1 MEKRL
6 TFLEYVQANHPEFL
20 DEAKQGL
27 LSKVAHASGKMPV
40 TAKILPIAA
49 GTVIGAKGLETS
61 KDVQLVK
68 DKPAVVKYQEKPKNT
83 EKPRGKDKGR
93 FERPH
98 GADA

>member
-6 TFLEYVQANHPEFL
+6 NFLEYVQANHPEFL

-27 LSKVAHASGKMPV
+27 LSKVAHILGKLPL

-49 GTVIGAKGLETS
+49 GTVIGAKGLETIQN
-61 KDVQLVK
+61 VQLVTN
-68 DKPAVVKYQEKPKNT
+68 KPAAVKHQEKPKKT